1 MNRDAAGYAWPEL
14 LATALLGT
22 TRQGSGA
29 GAEALLD
36 AAAGHALRRRAGV
49 ALVPVAPPPEP
60 APVDDVLAV
69 GPAAAARADVLL
81 ALDHAGRH
89 ATPLRDLA
97 GRRELLAEWLAA
109 AAGAGRRL
117 PAELV
122 PALLDAGR
130 RHHQLRPWVAPVGGP
145 LASWLAG
152 QRTDWS
158 YATEPAEPAA
168 EPAEPAAEPFPTA
181 ELAQQA
187 VAALRAG
194 DGPAAAAP
202 AALARCPRPW
212 PPAVADAV
220 LATLTD
226 RLGHPRSRWQATW
239 LCELAALGLPAG
251 AASRVAA
258 LVERLGG
265 LERPGGRGL
274 AAAEQLLATVQ
285 FRHEMLE
292 ELASDR

>member
-1 MNRDAAGYAWPEL
+1 MNRDPAGYPWPEL

-49 ALVPVAPPPEP
+49 ALVPIAPPPEP

-117 PAELV
+117 PPELV

-130 RHHQLRPWVAPVGGP
+130 RHPQLRPWVVPVGGP
-145 LASWLAG
+145 LAGWLAG

-158 YATEPAEPAA
+158 YAAESAEPAA
-168 EPAEPAAEPFPTA
+168 EPAPAA

-194 DGPAAAAP
+194 DGPPAAAP

-251 AASRVAA
+251 DAPRVAA
-258 LVERLGG
+258 LVQRLGG
-265 LERPGGRGL
+265 PERPGGRGL